1 MVMRQVE
8 SKEGAEVER
17 REVQNTLVFTVD
29 GCCYRCG
36 NHGLDGGSKAE
47 KSVTCTIQ
55 SVC

>member
-17 REVQNTLVFTVD
+17 REVQNTVVFTVD

-36 NHGLDGGSKAE
+36 NHGLVGGSKAE